1 MLNWVRSF
9 FSNPLGTLDSTVKA
23 VVQAV
28 VSGLAGVIDTIF
40 GNVTG
45 AWGDL
50 ERAVEAGALAAD
62 HWALAVYRHLAQI
75 ITHDIPVFAHT
86 AWWWTTHP
94 GQLAR
99 VMFWDLIRL
108 LEDNAWTV
116 AHYLGTF
123 AVSLIL
129 RNPRRIAAAAESV
142 LAAIL

>member
-1 MLNWVRSF
+1 MLNWIRQF
-9 FSNPLGTLDSTVKA
+9 FGNPLGTLDSTVRA

-28 VSGLAGVIDTIF
+28 VSGLAGVIDTVF
-40 GNVTG
+40 GRVTG

-62 HWALAVYRHLAQI
+62 HWALAVFRQLHQI
-75 ITHDIPVFAHT
+75 ITYDIPVFART
-86 AWWWTTHP
+86 AWWWVTHP

-99 VMFWDLIRL
+99 MMFWDLLRL
-108 LEDNAWTV
+108 LENNAWTA

-129 RNPRRIAAAAESV
+129 RNPRRIARAAEAV